1 MTTRLAGT
9 INLGEERQQR
19 TYGTGR
25 RCACGCGTVLS
36 RYNSGHF
43 AYLHEGKRPADSDE
57 VVFGT
62 KACTKCGRELPRS
75 AEHFVVDKL
84 RSDGLTSA
92 CRVCRAA
99 ASAAGRARK
108 MAVAG

>member
-25 RCACGCGTVLS
+25 RCACGCGTTLS
-36 RYNSGHF
+36 RYNCGPF
-43 AYLHEGKRPADSDE
+43 AYLHEGKRPANSDE
-57 VVFGT
+57 SVFGT
-62 KACTKCGRELPRS
+62 KTCTKCGRDLPRS
-75 AEHFVVDKL
+75 AEHFAVDKM
-84 RSDGLTSA
+84 RPGGLTSA
-92 CRVCRAA
+92 CRACRNA
-99 ASAAGRARK
+99 ASAACRARK